1 MRKLFILLIFLP
13 AVLLSVDISFYQTD
27 LREALTQLSEM
38 YGVPII
44 FSSKITGKVTIE
56 LYDVSLDTALNLIL
70 TGTSYDWVKKD
81 GYYLVGDL
89 RSEMV
94 IYLSEARVLNLKHIT
109 TDQLAPYLEPYKDY
123 VMFEESGNTLVVFAG
138 EKAFEKIKE
147 IVEKVDRPGVT
158 RAVLYRFARFTEDE
172 YRIVKKLQ
180 TAGVF
185 SFSDEGLTF
194 VDRTGIIAV
203 DDVFKMIEAESEGRV
218 IQGFLPL
225 MEGKESKVEIDGATG
240 SMKVTFLL
248 SSGNVKVSFDDGK
261 TKVESVVPYKPGKIA
276 IAQVGGGMFEIY
288 FGEVVP
294 LVKEKTEE
302 KKLPN
307 PYNLLLHVFYSKD
320 TGFMVMGGIGS
331 YIIGNLNLSFMG
343 GYSIEGERPVFAVSL
358 RDHQDVSSILHTYGE
373 VFLKSGTDWDFSGWV
388 CVGAGFRMRGL
399 KIGGGVVTNLKYVRP
414 QLMTSIDFRIFRLFL
429 TYTFDVK
436 EIERGALRVGVEVR
450 W

>member
-1 MRKLFILLIFLP
+1 MRKLFILLILLP
-13 AVLLSVDISFYQTD
+13 VVLLSVDISFYQTD
-27 LREALTQLSEM
+27 LRDALTQLSEM

-44 FSSKITGKVTIE
+44 FSSRITGKVTIE

-70 TGTSYDWVKKD
+70 TGTSYDWVKRD

-89 RSEMV
+89 RSEMG
-94 IYLSEARVLNLKHIT
+94 IYLSEARVLNLKYMTAGQI
-109 TDQLAPYLEPYKDY
+109 APYLEPYRDY
-123 VMFEESGNTLVVFAG
+123 VMFEEGGDSLVVFAG
-138 EKAFEKIKE
+138 ERIFKKIKE

-185 SFSDEGLTF
+185 SFSDEGLSF

-203 DDVFKMIEAESEGRV
+203 DDVFKMIEAENEGRV

-261 TKVESVVPYKPGKIA
+261 TKIESVVPYKPGKIA

-288 FGEVVP
+288 FGEVTPV
-294 LVKEKTEE
+294 VRERFEE
-302 KKLPN
+302 KKFPN
-307 PYNLLLHVFYSKD
+307 PYNLLLHVFYSED
-320 TGFMVMGGIGS
+320 TGFTVMGGVGS

-343 GYSIEGERPVFAVSL
+343 GYSIEGEKPVFAVSL
-358 RDHQDVSSILHTYGE
+358 RDYQDVSNILYTNGE
-373 VFLKSGTDWDFSGWV
+373 VFLKSGTDWDFTGWI
-388 CVGAGFRMRGL
+388 CVGAGFKMKGL
-399 KIGGGVVTNLKYVRP
+399 KIGGGIVTDLRSVKP
-414 QLMTSIDFRIFRLFL
+414 QLMFSTDFKFLYLFL

-436 EIERGALRVGVEVR
+436 EIERGVLRVGVEVR